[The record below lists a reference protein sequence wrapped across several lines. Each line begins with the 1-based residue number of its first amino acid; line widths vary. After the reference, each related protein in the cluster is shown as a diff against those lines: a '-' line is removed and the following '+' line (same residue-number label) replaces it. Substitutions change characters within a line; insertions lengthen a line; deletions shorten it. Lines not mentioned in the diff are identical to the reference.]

1 VIRVIRRII
10 GITDPEA
17 EIAEVGSAQRAERA
31 TFRHVFAVAEFRA
44 LWSAQMLSV
53 AGDQLARVALT
64 WLVYDRTRSALLA
77 AITYVASIVPTF
89 VGGVALSGLGDRF
102 PRRQVMIACD
112 VIRAVLVI
120 VMAVPG
126 MPVAVL
132 VVLLFAVTMVGAPF
146 TSARAAIY
154 PDILMGDQYVLGTAV
169 TLTTYQFAQVI
180 GFAVGGTIVGIFGVR
195 TSLIVDAATF
205 VGSALIVRWG
215 VRPRPAP
222 DAAGTAGPGTGRWKS
237 SPAAGVRAG
246 TRLLIRNPALRI
258 PLLFGWLAA
267 FYNVPEG
274 VVAPLARMLG
284 GGSATVGL
292 LLAAAA
298 FGSVVGSIA
307 FSRLVDPAT
316 RLRWMGPLAIAGSAV
331 LALFFV
337 RTDLLFALV
346 ILTVSGVFTCF
357 QLAANAAFVS
367 ATPPAQRSQAFGL
380 AQGGMSLGQGTLM
393 VLAGAAAEHYAP
405 TVVIAANGVIGTV
418 AAAAVAVSWSRRA

>member
-1 VIRVIRRII
+1 
-10 GITDPEA
+10 
-17 EIAEVGSAQRAERA
+17 
-31 TFRHVFAVAEFRA
+31 
-44 LWSAQMLSV
+44 
-53 AGDQLARVALT
+53 
-64 WLVYDRTRSALLA
+64 
-77 AITYVASIVPTF
+77 
-89 VGGVALSGLGDRF
+89 
-102 PRRQVMIACD
+102 
-112 VIRAVLVI
+112 
-120 VMAVPG
+120 
-126 MPVAVL
+126 
-132 VVLLFAVTMVGAPF
+132 
-146 TSARAAIY
+146 
-154 PDILMGDQYVLGTAV
+154 
-169 TLTTYQFAQVI
+169 
-180 GFAVGGTIVGIFGVR
+180 
-195 TSLIVDAATF
+195 
-205 VGSALIVRWG
+205 
-215 VRPRPAP
+215 
-222 DAAGTAGPGTGRWKS
+222 
-237 SPAAGVRAG
+237 VRAG

-316 RLRWMGPLAIAGSAV
+316 RLRWMGPLAILGSAV

-346 ILTVSGVFTCF
+346 ILAASGVFTCF

-380 AQGGMSLGQGTLM
+380 AQGGMSLGQGALM

-405 TVVIAANGVIGTV
+405 TVVIAVNGVIGTV